1 MTFPETSSNSK
12 KPGKYLPIAV
22 AALGLALIVALAGCS
37 SNAESNTEYGE
48 GSGNA
53 ESSEH
58 SVKVKSGEPGGGAEP
73 GEGSSSEA
81 GGLGEEDGSQFSL
94 TETFDS
100 VRAGARLVLAYDA
113 EANAFNGTVENT
125 TGAILNKVRVEVHL
139 SNGTELGPTTPVD
152 LAPGQKVDVTLPAT
166 GQPFTSWGAHPEVG
180 GAAEAGGE
188 HSGGAE
194 AGEHSSGGG
203 ESSEHSSDRGA

>member
-37 SNAESNTEYGE
+37 SNAEYGE
-48 GSGNA
+48 GSGNT

-58 SVKVKSGEPGGGAEP
+58 SVKVESGEPGGGAEP
-73 GEGSSSEA
+73 GDGSNSEA

-166 GQPFTSWGAHPEVG
+166 SQPFTTWGAHPEVG
-180 GAAEAGGE
+180 SAAEVGGE
-188 HSGGAE
+188 HSGGPE
-194 AGEHSSGGG
+194 TGEHSSGSGSG
-203 ESSEHSSDRGA
+203 EHSGG

>member
-37 SNAESNTEYGE
+37 SNTEYGE

-53 ESSEH
+53 ESREH

-139 SNGTELGPTTPVD
+139 SNGSELGPTTPVD
-152 LAPGQKVDVTLPAT
+152 LAPGQKIDVNLPAT
-166 GQPFTSWGAHPEVG
+166 GQPFTTWGAHPEVG
-180 GAAEAGGE
+180 GVAEAGGE
-188 HSGGAE
+188 HSGGPE
-194 AGEHSSGGG
+194 IGEHSSGSGSG
-203 ESSEHSSDRGA
+203 EHSGG

>member
-37 SNAESNTEYGE
+37 SNAEYGE

-194 AGEHSSGGG
+194 AGEHSSGSGSG
-203 ESSEHSSDRGA
+203 EHSGG

>member
-37 SNAESNTEYGE
+37 SNTESNTEYRE

-180 GAAEAGGE
+180 GAGRE

-194 AGEHSSGGG
+194 TGEHSSGSGSGEHRGG
-203 ESSEHSSDRGA
+203 

>member
-37 SNAESNTEYGE
+37 SNTEYGE

-53 ESSEH
+53 ESREH

-139 SNGTELGPTTPVD
+139 SNGSELGPTTPVD

-166 GQPFTSWGAHPEVG
+166 GQSFTTWGAHPEVG
-180 GAAEAGGE
+180 SAAEAGGE

-194 AGEHSSGGG
+194 TGEHSSGSGSG
-203 ESSEHSSDRGA
+203 EHSGG

>member
-37 SNAESNTEYGE
+37 SNTEYGE

-73 GEGSSSEA
+73 GEGSSSKA

-194 AGEHSSGGG
+194 TGEHSSGSGSG
-203 ESSEHSSDRGA
+203 EHSGG